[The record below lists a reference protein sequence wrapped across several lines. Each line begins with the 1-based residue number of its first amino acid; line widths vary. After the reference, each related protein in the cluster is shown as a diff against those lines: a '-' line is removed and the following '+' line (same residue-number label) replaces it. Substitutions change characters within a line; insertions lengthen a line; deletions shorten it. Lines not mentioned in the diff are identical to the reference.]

1 MSVEKGSVDWL
12 IIETIAEIEIRLE
25 QRRAGSSDER
35 FQFFLFFFFFS
46 KLVFG

>member
-12 IIETIAEIEIRLE
+12 IIETIAEIEIRLG
-25 QRRAGSSDER
+25 QREPVRPTNDSS
-35 FQFFLFFFFFS
+35 FFFS